1 MDRSFAARSPIGR
14 LGRTPRTQ
22 RRRGESRGFAPAER
36 LRSGFSGALR
46 LLAERPRL
54 RLTLICLV
62 VALPLLGGGWMWFRH
77 SSFVSVEKVRVSGA
91 GGPQGAAIEA
101 ALTEAAHGMSTLA
114 PDTAALR
121 AAVARFPQV
130 SRVRAVP
137 SFPHGMRI
145 VVDEQPPA
153 AALVVSGVRTAV
165 GSDGVVLGPTLVNAS
180 LPVVAGALLPPAG
193 THLNNPLL
201 LEAVT
206 VLGAAPHALN
216 GLIARAF
223 VGPRGLTVAMKNG
236 LLVYFGDAGRPHAKW
251 LSLVAVLSD
260 SSSAGASY
268 IDVRLPG
275 RPAAGFGAAAAEETR
290 TTIQASTKPQTES
303 TVAALAN
310 KLKSASPQPAAPSSE
325 AESSASG
332 EASAGAGESEEQ
344 TSSPSTGEASESGR
358 EATGG

>member
-14 LGRTPRTQ
+14 LGRSPQTGRRT
-22 RRRGESRGFAPAER
+22 RGSSRFAPAER

-46 LLAERPRL
+46 FLAERPRL
-54 RLTLICLV
+54 RITLICLV

-91 GGPQGAAIEA
+91 SGPQGAAI
-101 ALTEAAHGMSTLA
+101 EAAHGMSTLA
-114 PDTAALR
+114 PNTAALR

-130 SRVRAVP
+130 SQVRAVP

-165 GSDGVVLGPTLVNAS
+165 GGDGVVLGPTLASAS
-180 LPVVAGALLPPAG
+180 LPVVAGASLPPVGA
-193 THLNNPLL
+193 HLDNPLL
-201 LEAVT
+201 LEAVA
-206 VLGAAPHALN
+206 VLGAAPHAMQ
-216 GLIARAF
+216 GLISRAF

-251 LSLVAVLSD
+251 LSLAAVLSD
-260 SSSAGASY
+260 PSSAGASY

-275 RPAAGFGAAAAEETR
+275 RPAAGFGSAAEEETR
-290 TTIQASTKPQTES
+290 TTLQASTKPQTES

-310 KLKSASPQPAAPSSE
+310 KLKSATPPPPAATGES
-325 AESSASG
+325 ESSTSG
-332 EASAGAGESEEQ
+332 EASTGASESEES
-344 TSSPSTGEASESGR
+344 TSSGSTGEASETGS